1 MNMIT
6 TLYDMIII
14 VIMITNIS
22 EIYNIPGIILSAL

>member
-6 TLYDMIII
+6 LYDMII